1 MGEVYHETRVCVVR
15 YNRPSAVVPDERRRE
30 QQSVAGDIILTNGHL
45 ITSDPALPVAE
56 AVAIRNGIIAVVG
69 SNDDALAERRA
80 GTDVIDLH
88 GRTATAAFNDAHCHP
103 MYVGFAAAAVNARP
117 EATNSIAQLVAQIR
131 VRAESQPPERWIL
144 ARGYDDARF
153 AERRHPNRADLDL
166 AAPEHPVF
174 VVRAC
179 GHIAVVNSKA
189 LHLAGINAQTR
200 DPEGGIIDR
209 DEHGEPTGVMRE
221 SAIQFIR
228 TVMQE
233 PSVDEIADAL
243 DRAAALYHAVG
254 VTSVGEAGIHRPEEM
269 TAYQMLHDRGTG
281 GLRTYL
287 MMMVDE
293 MLDGLEQTGIRT
305 GFGDTRLRI
314 GPAKLFIDGSIGGRT
329 ARMRHPYVG
338 EAENVGLWMQTPHA
352 FKAKFKRAHDLGW
365 QCCAHAIGDAAID
378 LLLDCYEEA
387 MAANPR
393 PDARHRIEHC
403 EFITDTA
410 VFDRIKRLGCIP
422 IPGTTFLRDFRP
434 VYLQNLGPERLR
446 YANAMRTFMDM
457 GIVAAASSDAPVVT
471 VNPLAGIETMITR
484 ADFAGDVAYP
494 EEAIT
499 FAEAVLAY
507 TWAGAYASFE
517 ETIKGSLTLGKL
529 GDVTILNADART
541 VDPDDIAE
549 MTVEYTIMDGEIVY
563 RA

>member
-1 MGEVYHETRVCVVR
+1 M
-15 YNRPSAVVPDERRRE
+15 
-30 QQSVAGDIILTNGHL
+30 AGDLILTNGHL
-45 ITSDPALPVAE
+45 ITSDPAMPVAE

-80 GTDVIDLH
+80 STEVIDLQ

-117 EATNSIAQLVAQIR
+117 EATNSIAQLVARIR
-131 VRAESQPPERWIL
+131 ERAESQPPDRWVR

-153 AERRHPNRADLDL
+153 AENRHPNRTDLDL

-179 GHIAVVNSKA
+179 GHIAVANTKA
-189 LHLAGINAQTR
+189 LQLAGVTATTQ
-200 DPEGGIIDR
+200 DPEGGVIDR
-209 DEHGEPTGVMRE
+209 DEHGEPTGVLRE
-221 SAIQFIR
+221 SAMRFVSNII
-228 TVMQE
+228 QE
-233 PSVDEIADAL
+233 PSADEIADAL
-243 DRAAALYHAVG
+243 DRATTLYHAVG

-269 TAYQMLHDRGTG
+269 TAYQALHDRGTG

-293 MLDGLEQTGIRT
+293 MLDALEGTGIRT
-305 GFGDTRLRI
+305 GFGDARLRI

-329 ARMRHPYVG
+329 ARMHHPYIG
-338 EAENVGLWMQTPHA
+338 EAENVGLWMQTPNA
-352 FKAKFKRAHDLGW
+352 FRTKFKRAHDLGW

-387 MAANPR
+387 MTANPR

-403 EFITDTA
+403 EFITDAA
-410 VFDRIKRLGCIP
+410 VFDRIKRLGCVP

-434 VYLQNLGPERLR
+434 VYVQNLGLERLR
-446 YANAMRTFMDM
+446 YANAMRTFIDK

-471 VNPLAGIETMITR
+471 VSPLAGIETMMTR
-484 ADFAGDVAYP
+484 RDFAGDVAYA

-499 FAEAVLAY
+499 FEEAVWAY

-517 ETIKGSLTLGKL
+517 EKIKGSLTPGKL
-529 GDVTILNADART
+529 GDVTVLNADART

-549 MTVEYTIMDGEIVY
+549 IAIDLTIMDGEIVY

>member
-1 MGEVYHETRVCVVR
+1 M
-15 YNRPSAVVPDERRRE
+15 
-30 QQSVAGDIILTNGHL
+30 AGNLILTNGHL

-56 AVAIRNGIIAVVG
+56 AVAIRNGVIAAVG
-69 SNDDALAERRA
+69 TNADALAERRA
-80 GTDVIDLH
+80 GTDVIDLR

-103 MYVGFAAAAVNARP
+103 MSVGFAAAAINARP
-117 EATNSIAQLVAQIR
+117 EVTTSIRQLIGA
-131 VRAESQPPERWIL
+131 VRERAANLPPDRWIR

-153 AERRHPNRADLDL
+153 DERRHPNRADLD
-166 AAPEHPVF
+166 AGAPEHPVI

-179 GHIAVVNSKA
+179 GHIAAVNTKA
-189 LHLAGINAQTR
+189 LHLAGITATTH
-200 DPEGGIIDR
+200 DPEGGVIDR
-209 DEHGEPTGVMRE
+209 DEHGEPTGILRETAMRAVYDIIPQP
-221 SAIQFIR
+221 SAA
-228 TVMQE
+228 
-233 PSVDEIADAL
+233 EIADAL
-243 DRAAALYHAVG
+243 DRAAALYHAAG
-254 VTSVGEAGIHRPEEM
+254 VTSVAEAGIHHPDEM
-269 TAYQMLHDRGTG
+269 AAYQALHDRGVG

-287 MMMVDE
+287 MMMMDE
-293 MLDGLEQTGIRT
+293 MLDGLEATGVRT
-305 GFGDTRLRI
+305 GFGDARLRI

-329 ARMRHPYVG
+329 ARMHHPYLG
-338 EAENVGLWMQTPHA
+338 EAENVGLWMQTPGA

-434 VYLQNLGPERLR
+434 VYVQNLGPERLR
-446 YANAMRTFMDM
+446 YANAMRTFIDK

-471 VNPLAGIETMITR
+471 VSPLAGIATMVTR
-484 ADFAGDVAYP
+484 RDFAGAVAYP

-499 FAEAVLAY
+499 FEEAIWAY

-517 ETIKGSLTLGKL
+517 EKIKGSLTPGKL
-529 GDVTILNADART
+529 GDVTVLNTDVRT
-541 VDPDDIAE
+541 VAPDDIAE
-549 MTVEYTIMDGEIVY
+549 IGVDYTIMDGEIVY
-563 RA
+563 RR

>member
-1 MGEVYHETRVCVVR
+1 M
-15 YNRPSAVVPDERRRE
+15 
-30 QQSVAGDIILTNGHL
+30 AGDMILTNGHL
-45 ITSDPALPVAE
+45 VTSDPAMPVAE
-56 AVAIRNGIIAVVG
+56 AVAIRNGIITAVG
-69 SNDDALAERRA
+69 SNDEALAERRA
-80 GTDVIDLH
+80 GTEVIDLR

-103 MYVGFAAAAVNARP
+103 MHVGFAAAAVNARP
-117 EATNSIAQLVAQIR
+117 EATSSIAQLVAKIR
-131 VRAESQPPERWIL
+131 ERAESQPPERWIR

-153 AERRHPNRADLDL
+153 AEQRHPNRADLDL
-166 AAPEHPVF
+166 AAPAHPVM

-179 GHIAVVNSKA
+179 GHVAVANTKA
-189 LHLAGINAQTR
+189 LQLAGVSATTQ
-200 DPEGGIIDR
+200 DPEGGVIDR
-209 DEHGEPTGVMRE
+209 DEHGEPTGILRE
-221 SAIQFIR
+221 SAMRFVYNVIQ
-228 TVMQE
+228 Q
-233 PSVDEIADAL
+233 PSIEEIADAL
-243 DRAAALYHAVG
+243 DRAAVLYHAVG

-269 TAYQMLHDRGTG
+269 AAYQAIHDRGAG

-305 GFGDTRLRI
+305 GFGDARLRI

-329 ARMRHPYVG
+329 ARMHHPYVG
-338 EAENVGLWMQTPHA
+338 EAENVGLWMQTPNA

-387 MAANPR
+387 MTANPR
-393 PDARHRIEHC
+393 PDTRHRIEHC
-403 EFITDTA
+403 EFITDLA
-410 VFDRIKRLGCIP
+410 VFDRIKRLGCVP

-434 VYLQNLGPERLR
+434 VYVQNLGNDRLR
-446 YANAMRTFMDM
+446 YANAMRTFIDR

-471 VNPLAGIETMITR
+471 VSPLAGIETMMTR
-484 ADFAGDVAYP
+484 ADFAGGVAFP
-494 EEAIT
+494 EEGIT
-499 FAEAVLAY
+499 FAEAVWAY

-517 ETIKGSLTLGKL
+517 ENSKGSLTPGKL
-529 GDVTILNADART
+529 GDVTVLSADART

-549 MTVEYTIMDGEIVY
+549 LAVDYTIMDGEIVY

>member
-1 MGEVYHETRVCVVR
+1 M
-15 YNRPSAVVPDERRRE
+15 
-30 QQSVAGDIILTNGHL
+30 AGNLILINGHL
-45 ITSDPALPVAE
+45 ITSDPAMPVAQ
-56 AVAIRNGIIAVVG
+56 AVAIRNGLIAAVG
-69 SNDDALAERRA
+69 ANDDALAERCA
-80 GTDVIDLH
+80 DTDVLDLH

-103 MYVGFAAAAVNARP
+103 MHVGFAAAAVNARP
-117 EATNSIAQLVAQIR
+117 EETSSIAQLVARIR
-131 VRAESQPPERWIL
+131 ERAESQPPDRWIR

-153 AERRHPNRADLDL
+153 AERRHPNRADLDR
-166 AAPEHPVF
+166 AAPEHAVF

-179 GHIAVVNSKA
+179 GHIAAVNTKA
-189 LHLAGINAQTR
+189 LQRAGITAATP
-200 DPEGGIIDR
+200 DPEGGVIDR
-209 DEHGEPTGVMRE
+209 DEHGEPTGILRETAMRFV
-221 SAIQFIR
+221 SDVI
-228 TVMQE
+228 QE
-233 PSVDEIADAL
+233 PSVDEIVEAL

-254 VTSVGEAGIHRPEEM
+254 VTSVAEAGIHRPEEM
-269 TAYQMLHDRGTG
+269 TAYQALHDRGAG

-305 GFGDTRLRI
+305 GLGDARLRI

-329 ARMRHPYVG
+329 ARMHHPYRG

-352 FKAKFKRAHDLGW
+352 LKTKFKRAHDLGW

-387 MAANPR
+387 MTANPR
-393 PDARHRIEHC
+393 PNPRHRIEHC
-403 EFITDTA
+403 EFITDIA

-422 IPGTTFLRDFRP
+422 IPGTTFLRDFHP

-446 YANAMRTFMDM
+446 YANAMRTFIDR
-457 GIVAAASSDAPVVT
+457 GIIAAASSDAPVVT
-471 VNPLAGIETMITR
+471 VSPLAGIETMVTR
-484 ADFAGDVAYP
+484 KDFAGDVAHP

-499 FAEAVLAY
+499 FAEAVWAY
-507 TWAGAYASFE
+507 TSAGAYASFE
-517 ETIKGSLTLGKL
+517 EKLKGSLTPGKL
-529 GDVTILNADART
+529 GDVTVLSADART

-549 MTVEYTIMDGEIVY
+549 MTVDYTIMDGDIVY

>member
-1 MGEVYHETRVCVVR
+1 
-15 YNRPSAVVPDERRRE
+15 
-30 QQSVAGDIILTNGHL
+30 VAGDMILTNGHI
-45 ITSDPALPVAE
+45 ITSDPARPVVE
-56 AVAIRNGIIAVVG
+56 AVAIRNGLIAAVG
-69 SNDDALAERRA
+69 TNADALAERRA
-80 GTDVIDLH
+80 GSEVIDLH

-103 MYVGFAAAAVNARP
+103 MYVGFTAAAINARP
-117 EATNSIAQLVAQIR
+117 EATTSINQLIAK
-131 VRAESQPPERWIL
+131 VRERAAAFPPDRWIR

-153 AERRHPNRADLDL
+153 DERRHPNRADLD
-166 AAPEHPVF
+166 AGAPEHPVI

-179 GHIAVVNSKA
+179 GHIAAVNSKA
-189 LHLAGINAQTR
+189 LQLAGITAATR
-200 DPEGGIIDR
+200 DPEGGVIDR
-209 DEHGEPTGVMRE
+209 DEHGEPTGILRE
-221 SAIQFIR
+221 SAMRAVNDIIPQ
-228 TVMQE
+228 
-233 PSVDEIADAL
+233 PSVDEIVDAL
-243 DRAAALYHAVG
+243 DQAAALYHAAG
-254 VTSVGEAGIHRPEEM
+254 VTSVAEAGIHRAEEM
-269 TAYQMLHDRGTG
+269 AAYQALHDRGAG

-287 MMMVDE
+287 MMMIDE

-305 GFGDTRLRI
+305 GFGDARLRI

-329 ARMRHPYVG
+329 ARMHHPYLG
-338 EAENVGLWMQTPHA
+338 EVENVGLWMQTPNA

-393 PDARHRIEHC
+393 PDPRHRIEHC

-410 VFDRIKRLGCIP
+410 VFDRIKRLGCVP

-434 VYLQNLGPERLR
+434 VYVQNLGPERLR
-446 YANAMRTFMDM
+446 YANAMRTFIDK

-471 VNPLAGIETMITR
+471 VSPLAGIETMVTR
-484 ADFAGDVAYP
+484 RDFAGEQAFG

-499 FAEAVLAY
+499 FEEAVWAY

-517 ETIKGSLTLGKL
+517 EKIKGSLTPGKL
-529 GDVTILNADART
+529 GDVTVLNADART

-549 MTVEYTIMDGEIVY
+549 IGIDYTIMDGEIVY